1 MKSVEE
7 MRQNIDDQIRIIP
20 TNNYPHW
27 ILDFKNQKA
36 SDKIL
41 QEIEEK
47 VFGLRVDDSTLIEN
61 QKGLFAN
68 KRFKK
73 G

>member
-1 MKSVEE
+1 
-7 MRQNIDDQIRIIP
+7 MRQNIGDQIRIIP
-20 TNNYPHW
+20 TNYPHW
-27 ILDFKNQKA
+27 ILDFKIQKA

-47 VFGLRVDDSTLIEN
+47 VFGLRVDDSILIEN

>member
-1 MKSVEE
+1 MILLKSVEE
-7 MRQNIDDQIRIIP
+7 MRQNIDDHIRIIR

-61 QKGLFAN
+61 QK
-68 KRFKK
+68 
-73 G
+73 

>member
-1 MKSVEE
+1 
-7 MRQNIDDQIRIIP
+7 MRQNIGDQIRIIP
-20 TNNYPHW
+20 SNNYPHW

-47 VFGLRVDDSTLIEN
+47 VFGLRVDGSTLIEN

>member
-1 MKSVEE
+1 
-7 MRQNIDDQIRIIP
+7 MRQNIGDQIRIIP
-20 TNNYPHW
+20 TNNYPNW

-47 VFGLRVDDSTLIEN
+47 VFGLRVDGSTLIEN